1 MILFRPLFLAALA
14 LAVFPAQAQ
23 DTIEENAAI
32 MREVQTTDA
41 KTLIA
46 RNLKLTDAQAKA
58 FWPVYDRYDAQRAK
72 IDERLD
78 AVLLDY
84 KLSCEQLCDEKAAQL
99 INDWVAAR
107 HDLDELRQK
116 YVPEFGAVIP
126 ATKVLRLYQL
136 EGLREAVVRVDRFKK
151 VPLAK

>member
-1 MILFRPLFLAALA
+1 MTLFHTLFLAALA

-32 MREVQTTDA
+32 MREIQTTDA

-84 KLSCEQLCDEKAAQL
+84 KLSCQQLCDEKAAQL
-99 INDWVAAR
+99 TNDWVTAR

-136 EGLREAVVRVDRFKK
+136 DSLREAVVRVDRFKK